1 MNGIVSFQRGPPVD
15 FQSDMTQHDNMD

>member
-1 MNGIVSFQRGPPVD
+1 MNGIVSFQRGLPVD